1 MDEQLELLSKYS
13 GNSKQEI
20 EVAFK
25 DKPELLS
32 ASVLGVNIFEELQS
46 QINKHQVLKE
56 LIAYIDSNFSVGE
69 RLAPER
75 EVADILGY
83 ERSTIREYY
92 PHLKLFGYLDIQH
105 GKPTVYKRSFEPQI
119 VKLVR

>member
-1 MDEQLELLSKYS
+1 MEEQLELLSKYS

-20 EVAFK
+20 ERAFK
-25 DKPELLS
+25 GKPELLS
-32 ASVLGVNIFEELQS
+32 VSVLGVNIFEELKT

-56 LIAYIDSNFSVGE
+56 MIDYIDSNFSVGE
-69 RLAPER
+69 RLAAER

-92 PHLKLFGYLDIQH
+92 PRLELFGYLEIQQ
-105 GKPTVYKRSFEPQI
+105 GKSTVYKRPFEPQI
-119 VKLVR
+119 IKLVR